1 MNVSRFM
8 HQGAEESQ
16 SPSLWNFADDVVIVD
31 EKGTIVVCE
40 RTVNRALC
48 GVNWLTAGEHWQSV
62 SGLG

>member
-1 MNVSRFM
+1 MSRFM

-48 GVNWLTAGEHWQSV
+48 GVNWLTAGEH
-62 SGLG
+62 